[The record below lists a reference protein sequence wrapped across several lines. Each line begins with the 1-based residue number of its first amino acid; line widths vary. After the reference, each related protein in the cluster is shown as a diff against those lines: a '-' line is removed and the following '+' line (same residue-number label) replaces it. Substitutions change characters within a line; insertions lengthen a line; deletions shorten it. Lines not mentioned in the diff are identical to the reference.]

1 MADTASLQVTVF
13 TEMFHDFDNNLLNV
27 INSGSANIIKLITP
41 LVSAGFSIYVMLVMV
56 SYWRGHSHEPVPDF
70 LQRMAGWAVVLS
82 LGMNISYYSLYV
94 VPFFNGLGDDIASA
108 MSGSTSTGA
117 ALDTLASTYAQAMWQ
132 LLKAADGIEDT
143 LYAIVYVLITL
154 FFGMPFM
161 SIAAAYI
168 ILARFA
174 LGLLLALGPMF
185 ISAAL
190 FPATRRFCEAWIG
203 QCLSYGFLV
212 ALMSAAGLIEIRF
225 AQSIAPNMAT
235 LGSLIKIVLMGVSF
249 VVISL
254 NLPGLASQLSGGVGI
269 SSMVGK
275 ISQAAR
281 MLNAMNNARKEKGD
295 RERGQSGGTIAA
307 GSRGTHAFDDACR

>member
-1 MADTASLQVTVF
+1 MADSGNLQVTVF
-13 TEMFHDFDNNLLNV
+13 TDMFNDFDNNLLNV
-27 INSGSANIIKLITP
+27 INSGSANIITLITP
-41 LVSAGFSIYVMLVMV
+41 LMASGFAIYVMLVMV
-56 SYWRGHSHEPVPDF
+56 SYWRGHSHEPVADF
-70 LQRMAGWAVVLS
+70 IQRMAGWAVVLV
-82 LGMNISYYSLYV
+82 LGMNIGYYSQYV
-94 VPFFNGLGDDIASA
+94 VPFFNGLGDDIARA
-108 MSGSTSTGA
+108 LSGNTSTGS
-117 ALDTLASTYAQAMWQ
+117 ALDTLASTYAQVMWQ
-132 LLKAADGIEDT
+132 IFKAADGIEETMNAIAYILVT
-143 LYAIVYVLITL
+143 LI
-154 FFGMPFM
+154 FGMPFM

-168 ILARFA
+168 VLARFA

-225 AQSIAPNMAT
+225 AQSIAPSQAT

-249 VVISL
+249 IVISL

-275 ISQAAR
+275 IGQAAR
-281 MLNAMNNARKEKGD
+281 AMNAMRDLRKGGGGKGS
-295 RERGQSGGTIAA
+295 SGG
-307 GSRGTHAFDDACR
+307 SMEGTSGAQPATGA

>member
-1 MADTASLQVTVF
+1 MADTLKVTVF
-13 TEMFHDFDNNLLNV
+13 TEMFNDFDNNLLNV

-41 LVSAGFSIYVMLVMV
+41 LMSAGFSIYVMLVML
-56 SYWRGHSHEPVPDF
+56 SYWRGHNHEPVPDF
-70 LQRMAGWAVVLS
+70 LQRMAGWAVVLT
-82 LGMNISYYSLYV
+82 LGMNIGYYSRYV
-94 VPFFNGLGDDIASA
+94 VPFFNGLGDDIAQA
-108 MSGSTSTGA
+108 LSGSASTGA

-143 LYAIVYVLITL
+143 LNAIAYILVTL
-154 FFGMPFM
+154 LFGMPFM

-275 ISQAAR
+275 VSQAAR
-281 MLNAMNNARKEKGD
+281 ILSAMSNARNGTGGG
-295 RERGQSGGTIAA
+295 ERGRSGGSI
-307 GSRGTHAFDDACR
+307 SQ